1 MGEGHGTAVLT
12 CEDSPS
18 YPASLRCGLRSSE
31 ALHLV
36 HPIACSGLA
45 CPHRPPVRG
54 VRGLRRDRGSV
65 FDVRRCWRCS
75 GFLGLARASA
85 RGGRTDTEV
94 GHCAR
99 TRGTRVQEVL
109 SILSSVQRVRRA
121 SGRARRGPRAGEAG
135 GPHCPVGLFLVRSA
149 AAGRGSRYPLAF
161 RRGLRERC
169 GPARAGNAA
178 RVANKKRDPALTP
191 YNLGRLGILCPLSLR
206 NSYKVNNPAHCF
218 TR

>member
-135 GPHCPVGLFLVRSA
+135 GPHCPVGLSSLFVPRPP
-149 AAGRGSRYPLAF
+149 AG
-161 RRGLRERC
+161 
-169 GPARAGNAA
+169 GPATRLRSGAASANGAA
-178 RVANKKRDPALTP
+178 RRAR
-191 YNLGRLGILCPLSLR
+191 G
-206 NSYKVNNPAHCF
+206 
-218 TR
+218 TRHVSQTKSAIPP